1 MTDDARA
8 REVLAA
14 LRDPSGRELELATSG
29 STGAARP
36 VRRSAASWA
45 ATLDPLTDVTV
56 LGPDDVVWLPG
67 PATSTLFLYGA
78 VHAVHVGARTAW
90 GAAAPEV
97 TAAHLVPLQLADACD
112 LADAG
117 GLPALRLVV
126 VAGAGLGAGLRERA
140 VRHGWRV
147 LEYYGAAELSFVG
160 WSDDDGPMRAVP
172 GAEVELRDVGTT
184 GAGELWVRSPYIA
197 TSGPALRLDGRGWA
211 TVGDRAVSDG
221 DGWRVLGRGDLAVQ
235 TGGHT
240 VPVEEVER
248 VLEPVAGTGHL
259 AVVGLPHPR
268 LGQRV
273 TAVVVVGSRS
283 DAELLPRLEGAARTL
298 PAAHRPRAWLDAL
311 AA

>member
-1 MTDDARA
+1 M
-8 REVLAA
+8 
-14 LRDPSGRELELATSG
+14 PP
-29 STGAARP
+29 RP
-36 VRRSAASWA
+36 RSR
-45 ATLDPLTDVTV
+45 P
-56 LGPDDVVWLPG
+56 
-67 PATSTLFLYGA
+67 
-78 VHAVHVGARTAW
+78 RTW
-90 GAAAPEV
+90 CRCR
-97 TAAHLVPLQLADACD
+97 LADACD

-147 LEYYGAAELSFVG
+147 LEYYGAAEPVVRRLVG
-160 WSDDDGPMRAVP
+160 RRRPDARRAGRRGRACATSAP
-172 GAEVELRDVGTT
+172 PAPES
-184 GAGELWVRSPYIA
+184 LWVRSPYIA

-283 DAELLPRLEGAARTL
+283 DAEPAPPARRRGPHPARRAPPARLARRARPAPHPGRQGSTAPPSPRWPPPCPACAAAPDLSLPWRQQSPGRAAERAAAPGAVPPRLGGPCAD
-298 PAAHRPRAWLDAL
+298 P
-311 AA
+311 